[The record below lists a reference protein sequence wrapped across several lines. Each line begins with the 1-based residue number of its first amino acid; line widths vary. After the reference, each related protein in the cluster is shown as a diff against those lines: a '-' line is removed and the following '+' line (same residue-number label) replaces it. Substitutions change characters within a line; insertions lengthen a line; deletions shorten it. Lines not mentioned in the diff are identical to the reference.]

1 MTLPQCIR
9 AALAIGATAT
19 AFSAMPAQAAGTVAL
34 PPTTPDGITLIEVSR
49 ELPISQPIVLWL
61 RPGDAEGRTLFV
73 SDKDTAGVSK
83 CEGDCAKEFMPLAAP
98 ASAKSNGDWSIIR
111 RKDAARQWA
120 YQGHA
125 LYTWSKEQTPG
136 EVATNVGLAETA
148 NSKFAEDPVKAGSLM
163 PPAGWQV
170 ARLTPAKSLM
180 LPDSID
186 ARMVT
191 TAEAVVLTDFNGL
204 TLYSFAGDPKQ
215 DAGACVLGQCETRW
229 LPLAAPEMASPVGD
243 FSLMTRADGMK
254 QWAYKKRALYLFK
267 GDKLPG
273 DVNGIGVDPRW
284 TAAALSE
291 DFRPANVS
299 VNNLDGYGNVL
310 SLNGYTLYGGY
321 QFEKRWG
328 GRNLRDTFTNIYLKG
343 KRLGSSACDDE
354 ECLKTWHPFAAPADA
369 VANGFWEPITR
380 SDGSKQWTYKGYAL
394 YSYAKEDAPK
404 EHYAQATYTFS
415 KLDGTEAEYKRAAFL
430 EEIGKTSGGAGIYW
444 SIARP

>member
-1 MTLPQCIR
+1 MTLQQCIR
-9 AALAIGATAT
+9 AALAIGTAAAALSGAPAQSATTAT
-19 AFSAMPAQAAGTVAL
+19 V
-34 PPTTPDGITLIEVSR
+34 PPTTPDGVTLIEVSR

-61 RPGDAEGRTLFV
+61 RPGDAQGRTLFM
-73 SDKDTAGVSK
+73 SDKDSAGASK
-83 CEGDCAKEFMPLAAP
+83 CEGECAKEFMPLAAP
-98 ASAKSNGDWSIIR
+98 ASAKSSGDWSIIR
-111 RKDAARQWA
+111 RKDSVRQWA

-163 PPAGWQV
+163 PPSGWQV
-170 ARLTPAKSLM
+170 VRLTPAKSLA

-191 TAEAVVLTDFNGL
+191 SAQAVVLTDFNGL
-204 TLYSFAGDPKQ
+204 TLYSFSGDPKQ
-215 DAGACVLGQCETRW
+215 DTGACVLGQCETRW
-229 LPLAAPEMASPVGD
+229 VPLAAPEMASPVGE
-243 FSLMTRADGMK
+243 FSLMTRADGTK
-254 QWAYKKRALYLFK
+254 QWAYKKRALYSFK

-273 DVNGIGVDPRW
+273 DVNGTGVDPRW
-284 TAAALSE
+284 TTAALSE
-291 DFRPANVS
+291 GFRPPNVS

-310 SLNGYTLYGGY
+310 ALNGYTLYGGY

-343 KRLGSSACDDE
+343 KRLGSSACDDS
-354 ECLKTWHPFAAPADA
+354 ECLKSWRPFAAPADA
-369 VANGFWEPITR
+369 VADGFWEPITR

-394 YSYAKEDAPK
+394 YSYVKEDAPK
-404 EHYAQATYTFS
+404 EHYAQATYVFS
-415 KLDGTEAEYKRAAFL
+415 KLELTEAEYKRAAFL